1 MRIAVVGAGPG
12 GLSCALRV
20 SERATSAQVQ
30 VFELGRKQQARL
42 CPVDLGYKCQ
52 GCKGVCNVI
61 SGVGGSIHYG
71 DSVKISGYPSG
82 RRLLQLIG
90 ESEYWK
96 LQTTALSVFGLDEN
110 QLVAGSE
117 DFFHGRALRQYPIAE
132 LSELRTARVIDSAIA
147 SIKNSGNRI
156 RFRCAVEEVATLVGG
171 GFSLQLREGSSRL
184 IEEFDALVL
193 ATGRAG
199 FSTTNGILD
208 ALGIG
213 SKRPNISLG
222 IRLEFPSYLLSPLY
236 SAHTDFKFSEVHDG
250 HKIKSFC
257 FSNRANVGGRIKYCH
272 YQNQF
277 RHEVVF
283 LDGHSNVSDDD
294 DDSTRLPTGN
304 FALLAQLSEDLDYNW
319 LNNQFVERYHKLS
332 NGKPVFQE
340 LGAFLGM
347 TGLTAIARSPS
358 VGDCEGEEIA
368 QLIPLEVLYSLRS
381 AASAIVDT
389 IASASGVSSRSVVQR
404 GLVLAPEVEFFWP
417 SVDVSETFETSRSFL
432 YVVGDAAGI
441 AQGNLQAAISG
452 VAAGNALSEVT

>member
-12 GLSCALRV
+12 GLSCALRI
-20 SERATSAQVQ
+20 SERSPSHQVQ

-42 CPVDLGYKCQ
+42 CPVDLGYKCR

-82 RRLLQLIG
+82 RRLLQHIG
-90 ESEYWK
+90 EDEYWK

-117 DFFHGRALRQYPIAE
+117 DFFHGRALRQYPVAE
-132 LSELRTARVIDSAIA
+132 LSKLRTARVIDSAMV
-147 SIKNSGNRI
+147 SIKNSGNQI
-156 RFRCAVEEVATLVGG
+156 RFRCVVDEVATLARG
-171 GFSLQLREGSSRL
+171 GFLLKLQEGSSRL
-184 IEEFDALVL
+184 AEEFDAVVL

-199 FSTTNGILD
+199 FSTTNRILN
-208 ALGIG
+208 ALGVG

-236 SAHTDFKFSEVHDG
+236 SAHADFKFSEVYNG

-283 LDGHSNVSDDD
+283 LDGHSNVSDDAD
-294 DDSTRLPTGN
+294 ASTRLSTGN
-304 FALLAQLSEDLDYNW
+304 FALLAQLPEDLDYDW
-319 LNNQFVERYHKLS
+319 LNDQFVERYHKLS

-340 LGAFLGM
+340 LSAFLGM
-347 TGLTAIARSPS
+347 AELKAIARSPS
-358 VGDCEGEEIA
+358 VRDCERVEIA
-368 QLIPLEVLYSLRS
+368 RLIPIEVLCSLRN
-381 AASAIVDT
+381 AASAIVNT
-389 IASASGVSSRSVVQR
+389 IASASGVSSSSVAQR
-404 GLVLAPEVEFFWP
+404 GIVLAPEVEFFWP
-417 SVDVSETFETSRSFL
+417 SVEVSETFETNRSLL